1 MGPDEPT
8 NALRL
13 VIGNKNYSSWS
24 MRPWLAMQELDIE
37 FEEVQIPLRQPDSLE
52 RKLAYSPAG
61 KVPILIDGDLRV
73 WDSLAIV
80 EHLAERFPDKRLW
93 PADTETRAVA
103 RSVSA
108 EMHSGFT
115 SLRAR
120 MPMNCRARR
129 PEAGRGPGV
138 PEDIDRVREIWR
150 ECRER
155 HGASGGFLFG
165 EFTAAD
171 AMFAPVVSRFQ
182 TYGVELDGVEAEY
195 AQAILAL
202 PAVASWIQASREE
215 PWSIAKFDEA

>member
-1 MGPDEPT
+1 MNG
-8 NALRL
+8 LRL

-24 MRPWLAMQELDIE
+24 MRPWLLMRQLDIS

-52 RKLAYSPAG
+52 RKLGYSPAG
-61 KVPILIDGDLRV
+61 KVPILIDGDIRI

-80 EHLAERFPDKRLW
+80 EHLAERFPDKRIW
-93 PADTETRAVA
+93 PAGSETRALA

-108 EMHSGFT
+108 EMHSGFA
-115 SLRAR
+115 SLRSR

-138 PEDIDRVREIWR
+138 QEDIDRICDIWR
-150 ECRER
+150 ECRKR
-155 HGASGGFLFG
+155 HGAVGEFLFG

-171 AMFAPVVSRFQ
+171 AMFAPVASRFQ
-182 TYGVELDGVEAEY
+182 TYAVELDGVEAEY

-202 PAVASWIQASREE
+202 PGVEEWMDDAGRE
-215 PWSIAKFDEA
+215 PWDIVKFDEA